1 MVLSHSSSLSTYNYM
16 ESEVFINLQ
25 ITSAHRSSIHD
36 PQGKEDCTKKDC
48 TKHSFNEEQLNVVT
62 RETN

>member
-1 MVLSHSSSLSTYNYM
+1 M
-16 ESEVFINLQ
+16 ESEDFINLQ